1 MNTLDIF
8 IEKGK
13 KIGVEIGIEKGIEIG
28 MTKKEYE
35 KNFSFTKSLIMETL
49 FDDIK
54 IAQLVGVTVDF
65 VSDIR
70 KELAL

>member
-8 IEKGK
+8 VEKGK

-54 IAQLVGVTVDF
+54 IAQLVGVTIDF
-65 VSDIR
+65 VANIR
-70 KELAL
+70 KELTA

>member
-8 IEKGK
+8 VEKGK
-13 KIGVEIGIEKGIEIG
+13 KIGVEIS